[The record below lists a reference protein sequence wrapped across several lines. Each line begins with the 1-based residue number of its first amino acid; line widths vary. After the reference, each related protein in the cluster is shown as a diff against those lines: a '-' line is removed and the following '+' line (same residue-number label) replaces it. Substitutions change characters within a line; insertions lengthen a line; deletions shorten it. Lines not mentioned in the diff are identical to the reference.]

1 MTNGLAELEARV
13 GPTHRDVATLAQDL
27 ARIHFEDENTR
38 KALYLFER
46 AWRVWRQ
53 IEGRAGPNL
62 LMCQQELALCL
73 HKDGQH
79 MRAEAMY
86 DSAMSG
92 MAEVTERYARAAE
105 KEARA
110 TQAAKRH
117 ARALELGAAG
127 AGARKGAG
135 DSAHPRKDDENVPP
149 ARSRTAAR
157 GEPPT
162 REAHPENARV
172 SPTLRGAR
180 ARRLAPLEAPR
191 AARADV
197 CDAGHHKGVSGGDG
211 SDGGGEETRLGRR
224 RVRQT
229 GVANGGRD
237 ADAARG
243 EGGHEPVRVRRREVR
258 GEVQIEENVS
268 RVWSRRAWHSLCV
281 PCVILLEYRSERYV
295 VHRFSRVKARRIQLS
310 KPSSSPCS
318 VSTRTT
324 CSR

>member
-1 MTNGLAELEARV
+1 MDARQNFHLRTFTGDAVATPDPGGSTYGLESLYDARAMNAFSDEDARMTNGLAELEARV

-27 ARIHFEDENTR
+27 ARIHFEDENIR

-79 MRAEAMY
+79 MRADAMY

-117 ARALELGAAG
+117 ARALELGAVG

-135 DSAHPRKDDENVPP
+135 AGKDVENVPP
-149 ARSRTAAR
+149 SRRRTNTAALSA
-157 GEPPT
+157 P
-162 REAHPENARV
+162 
-172 SPTLRGAR
+172 
-180 ARRLAPLEAPR
+180 APLTDAEAPR
-191 AARADV
+191 AFLRRSSAPLNEFRVKQQRRAPRARTSVTQATTKAFQAASAATAAAKRRQSED
-197 CDAGHHKGVSGGDG
+197 DAAGKPAWRSGGVTQ
-211 SDGGGEETRLGRR
+211 TR
-224 RVRQT
+224 
-229 GVANGGRD
+229 
-237 ADAARG
+237 RG
-243 EGGHEPVRVRRREVR
+243 EKQLTNPFAYGDGRFA
-258 GEVQIEENVS
+258 GK
-268 RVWSRRAWHSLCV
+268 
-281 PCVILLEYRSERYV
+281 
-295 VHRFSRVKARRIQLS
+295 HR
-310 KPSSSPCS
+310 
-318 VSTRTT
+318 
-324 CSR
+324 

>member
-1 MTNGLAELEARV
+1 MDARQNFHLRTFTGDAVATPDPGGSTYGLESLYDARAMNAFSDEDARMTNGLAELEARV

-27 ARIHFEDENTR
+27 ARIHFEDENIR

-79 MRAEAMY
+79 MRADAMY

-117 ARALELGAAG
+117 ARALELGAVG

-135 DSAHPRKDDENVPP
+135 LGAGKDVENVPP
-149 ARSRTAAR
+149 VRRRTNTAALSA
-157 GEPPT
+157 P
-162 REAHPENARV
+162 
-172 SPTLRGAR
+172 
-180 ARRLAPLEAPR
+180 APLTDAEAPR
-191 AARADV
+191 AFLRRSSAPLNVVVKQQRRAPRARTSVTQATTKAFQAASAATAAAKRRQSED
-197 CDAGHHKGVSGGDG
+197 DAAGKPAWRSGGVTQ
-211 SDGGGEETRLGRR
+211 TR
-224 RVRQT
+224 
-229 GVANGGRD
+229 
-237 ADAARG
+237 RG
-243 EGGHEPVRVRRREVR
+243 EKQLTNPFAYGDGRFA
-258 GEVQIEENVS
+258 GK
-268 RVWSRRAWHSLCV
+268 
-281 PCVILLEYRSERYV
+281 
-295 VHRFSRVKARRIQLS
+295 HR
-310 KPSSSPCS
+310 
-318 VSTRTT
+318 
-324 CSR
+324 

>member
-1 MTNGLAELEARV
+1 MDARQNFHLRTFTGDAVATPDPGGSTYGLESLYDARAMNAFSDEDARMTNGLAELEARV

-27 ARIHFEDENTR
+27 ARIHFEDENIR

-79 MRAEAMY
+79 MRADAMY

-117 ARALELGAAG
+117 ARALELGAVG

-135 DSAHPRKDDENVPP
+135 LGAGKDVENVPP
-149 ARSRTAAR
+149 FRRRTNTAALSA
-157 GEPPT
+157 P
-162 REAHPENARV
+162 
-172 SPTLRGAR
+172 
-180 ARRLAPLEAPR
+180 APLTDAKAPR
-191 AARADV
+191 AFLRRSKETPLNEFRVKQQRRAPRARTSVTQATTKAFQAASAATAAAKRRQSED
-197 CDAGHHKGVSGGDG
+197 DAAGKPAWRSGGVTQ
-211 SDGGGEETRLGRR
+211 TR
-224 RVRQT
+224 
-229 GVANGGRD
+229 
-237 ADAARG
+237 RG
-243 EGGHEPVRVRRREVR
+243 EKQLTNPFAYGDGRFA
-258 GEVQIEENVS
+258 GK
-268 RVWSRRAWHSLCV
+268 
-281 PCVILLEYRSERYV
+281 
-295 VHRFSRVKARRIQLS
+295 HR
-310 KPSSSPCS
+310 
-318 VSTRTT
+318 
-324 CSR
+324 

>member
-1 MTNGLAELEARV
+1 MDARQNFHLRTFTGDAVATPDPGGSTYGLESLYDARAMNAFSDEDARMTNGLAELEARV

-27 ARIHFEDENTR
+27 ARIHFEDENIR

-79 MRAEAMY
+79 MRADAMY

-117 ARALELGAAG
+117 ARALELGAVG

-135 DSAHPRKDDENVPP
+135 AGKDVENVPP
-149 ARSRTAAR
+149 LRRRTNTAALSA
-157 GEPPT
+157 P
-162 REAHPENARV
+162 
-172 SPTLRGAR
+172 
-180 ARRLAPLEAPR
+180 APLTDAKAPR
-191 AARADV
+191 AFLRRSKETPLNEFRVKQQRRAPRARTSVTQATTTAFQAASAATAAAKRRQSED
-197 CDAGHHKGVSGGDG
+197 DAAGKPAWRSGGVTQ
-211 SDGGGEETRLGRR
+211 TR
-224 RVRQT
+224 
-229 GVANGGRD
+229 
-237 ADAARG
+237 RG
-243 EGGHEPVRVRRREVR
+243 EKQLTNPFAYGDGRFA
-258 GEVQIEENVS
+258 GK
-268 RVWSRRAWHSLCV
+268 
-281 PCVILLEYRSERYV
+281 
-295 VHRFSRVKARRIQLS
+295 HR
-310 KPSSSPCS
+310 
-318 VSTRTT
+318 
-324 CSR
+324 

>member
-1 MTNGLAELEARV
+1 MDARQNFHLRTFTGDAVATPDPGGSTYGLESLYDARAMNAFSDEDARMTNGLAELEARV

-27 ARIHFEDENTR
+27 ARIHFEDENIR

-79 MRAEAMY
+79 MRADAMY

-117 ARALELGAAG
+117 ARALELGAVG

-135 DSAHPRKDDENVPP
+135 AGKDVENVPP
-149 ARSRTAAR
+149 FQRRTNTAALSA
-157 GEPPT
+157 P
-162 REAHPENARV
+162 
-172 SPTLRGAR
+172 
-180 ARRLAPLEAPR
+180 APLTDAKAPR
-191 AARADV
+191 AFLRRSKETPLNEFRVKQQRRAPRARTSVTQATTKAFQAASAATAAAKRRQSED
-197 CDAGHHKGVSGGDG
+197 DAAGKPAWRSGGVTQ
-211 SDGGGEETRLGRR
+211 TR
-224 RVRQT
+224 
-229 GVANGGRD
+229 
-237 ADAARG
+237 RG
-243 EGGHEPVRVRRREVR
+243 EKQLTNPFAYGDGRFA
-258 GEVQIEENVS
+258 GK
-268 RVWSRRAWHSLCV
+268 
-281 PCVILLEYRSERYV
+281 
-295 VHRFSRVKARRIQLS
+295 HR
-310 KPSSSPCS
+310 
-318 VSTRTT
+318 
-324 CSR
+324 

>member
-1 MTNGLAELEARV
+1 MDARQNFHLRTFTGDAVATPDPGGSTYGLESLYDARAMNAFSDEDARMTNGLAELEARV

-27 ARIHFEDENTR
+27 ARIHFEDENIR

-79 MRAEAMY
+79 MRADAMY

-117 ARALELGAAG
+117 ARALELGAVG

-135 DSAHPRKDDENVPP
+135 AGKDVENVPP
-149 ARSRTAAR
+149 FRRRTTTAALSA
-157 GEPPT
+157 P
-162 REAHPENARV
+162 
-172 SPTLRGAR
+172 
-180 ARRLAPLEAPR
+180 APLTDAEAPR
-191 AARADV
+191 AFLRRSSAPLNEFRVKQQRRAPRARTSVTQATTKAFQAASAATAAAKRRQSED
-197 CDAGHHKGVSGGDG
+197 DAAGKPAWRSGGVTQ
-211 SDGGGEETRLGRR
+211 TR
-224 RVRQT
+224 
-229 GVANGGRD
+229 
-237 ADAARG
+237 RG
-243 EGGHEPVRVRRREVR
+243 EKQLTNPFAYGDGRFA
-258 GEVQIEENVS
+258 GK
-268 RVWSRRAWHSLCV
+268 
-281 PCVILLEYRSERYV
+281 
-295 VHRFSRVKARRIQLS
+295 HR
-310 KPSSSPCS
+310 
-318 VSTRTT
+318 
-324 CSR
+324 

>member
-1 MTNGLAELEARV
+1 MDARQNFHLRTFTGDAVATPDPGGSTYGLESLYDARAMNAFSDEDARMTNGLAELEARV

-27 ARIHFEDENTR
+27 ARIHFEDENIR

-79 MRAEAMY
+79 MRADAMY

-117 ARALELGAAG
+117 ARALELGAVG

-135 DSAHPRKDDENVPP
+135 AGKDVENVPP
-149 ARSRTAAR
+149 LRRRTNTAALSLTDAA
-157 GEPPT
+157 T
-162 REAHPENARV
+162 RAF
-172 SPTLRGAR
+172 LRR
-180 ARRLAPLEAPR
+180 SSAPLNEFRVKQQRRAPR
-191 AARADV
+191 ARTSVTQATTKAFQAASAATAAAKRRQSED
-197 CDAGHHKGVSGGDG
+197 DAAGKPAWRSGGVTQ
-211 SDGGGEETRLGRR
+211 TR
-224 RVRQT
+224 
-229 GVANGGRD
+229 
-237 ADAARG
+237 RG
-243 EGGHEPVRVRRREVR
+243 EKQLTNPFAYGDGRFA
-258 GEVQIEENVS
+258 GK
-268 RVWSRRAWHSLCV
+268 
-281 PCVILLEYRSERYV
+281 
-295 VHRFSRVKARRIQLS
+295 HR
-310 KPSSSPCS
+310 
-318 VSTRTT
+318 
-324 CSR
+324 

>member
-1 MTNGLAELEARV
+1 MDARQNFHLRTFTGDAVATPDPGGSTYGLESLYDARAMNAFSDEDARMTNGLAELEARV

-27 ARIHFEDENTR
+27 ARIHFEDENIR

-79 MRAEAMY
+79 MRADAMY

-117 ARALELGAAG
+117 ARALELGAVG

-135 DSAHPRKDDENVPP
+135 AGKDVENVPP
-149 ARSRTAAR
+149 LRRRTNTAALSA
-157 GEPPT
+157 P
-162 REAHPENARV
+162 
-172 SPTLRGAR
+172 
-180 ARRLAPLEAPR
+180 APLTDAEAPR
-191 AARADV
+191 AFLRRSSAPLNEFRVKQQRRAPHARTSVTQATTFAFQAASAATAAAKRRQSED
-197 CDAGHHKGVSGGDG
+197 DAAGKPAWRSGGVTQ
-211 SDGGGEETRLGRR
+211 TR
-224 RVRQT
+224 
-229 GVANGGRD
+229 
-237 ADAARG
+237 RG
-243 EGGHEPVRVRRREVR
+243 EKQLTNPFAYGDGRFA
-258 GEVQIEENVS
+258 GK
-268 RVWSRRAWHSLCV
+268 
-281 PCVILLEYRSERYV
+281 
-295 VHRFSRVKARRIQLS
+295 HR
-310 KPSSSPCS
+310 
-318 VSTRTT
+318 
-324 CSR
+324 

>member
-1 MTNGLAELEARV
+1 MDARQNFHLRTFTGDAVATPDPGGSTYGLESLYDARAMNAFSDEDARMTNGLAELEARV

-27 ARIHFEDENTR
+27 ARIHFEDENIR

-79 MRAEAMY
+79 MRADAMY

-117 ARALELGAAG
+117 ARAMELGAVG

-135 DSAHPRKDDENVPP
+135 AGKDVENVPP
-149 ARSRTAAR
+149 LRRRTNTAALSA
-157 GEPPT
+157 P
-162 REAHPENARV
+162 
-172 SPTLRGAR
+172 
-180 ARRLAPLEAPR
+180 APLTDAEAPR
-191 AARADV
+191 AFLRRSSTPLNEFRVKQQRRAPRARTSVTQATTKAFQAASAATAAAKRRQSED
-197 CDAGHHKGVSGGDG
+197 DAAGKPAWRSGGVTQ
-211 SDGGGEETRLGRR
+211 TR
-224 RVRQT
+224 
-229 GVANGGRD
+229 
-237 ADAARG
+237 RG
-243 EGGHEPVRVRRREVR
+243 EKQLTNPFAYGDGRFA
-258 GEVQIEENVS
+258 GK
-268 RVWSRRAWHSLCV
+268 
-281 PCVILLEYRSERYV
+281 
-295 VHRFSRVKARRIQLS
+295 HR
-310 KPSSSPCS
+310 
-318 VSTRTT
+318 
-324 CSR
+324 

>member
-92 MAEVTERYARAAE
+92 MAEVTERYARAAK

-117 ARALELGAAG
+117 ARALELGGGRRREERRQRQRAPAK
-127 AGARKGAG
+127 RRRER
-135 DSAHPRKDDENVPP
+135 SACSAPDR
-149 ARSRTAAR
+149 RSRRTADA
-157 GEPPT
+157 GSPP
-162 REAHPENARV
+162 RDARV

-197 CDAGHHKGVSGGDG
+197 CDAGHHEGGSGGDG
-211 SDGGGEETRLGRR
+211 GDGGGEETRLGRR

-258 GEVQIEENVS
+258 GEGQIEENVS
-268 RVWSRRAWHSLCV
+268 RVWSRRARRSLRV
-281 PCVILLEYRSERYV
+281 PRVILSY
-295 VHRFSRVKARRIQLS
+295 FRV
-310 KPSSSPCS
+310 P
-318 VSTRTT
+318 
-324 CSR
+324 

>member
-1 MTNGLAELEARV
+1 MDARQNFHLRTFTGDAVATPDPGGSTYGLESLYDARAMNAFSDEDARMTNGLAELEARV

-27 ARIHFEDENTR
+27 ARIHFEDENIR

-79 MRAEAMY
+79 MRADAMY

-117 ARALELGAAG
+117 ARALELGAVG

-135 DSAHPRKDDENVPP
+135 AGKDVENVPP
-149 ARSRTAAR
+149 VRRRTNTAALSA
-157 GEPPT
+157 P
-162 REAHPENARV
+162 
-172 SPTLRGAR
+172 
-180 ARRLAPLEAPR
+180 APLTDAKAPR
-191 AARADV
+191 AFLRRSKETPLNEFRVKQQRRAPRARTSVTQATTKAFQAASAATAAAKRRQSED
-197 CDAGHHKGVSGGDG
+197 DAAGKPAWRSGGVTQ
-211 SDGGGEETRLGRR
+211 TR
-224 RVRQT
+224 
-229 GVANGGRD
+229 
-237 ADAARG
+237 RG
-243 EGGHEPVRVRRREVR
+243 EKQLTNPFAYGDGRFA
-258 GEVQIEENVS
+258 GK
-268 RVWSRRAWHSLCV
+268 
-281 PCVILLEYRSERYV
+281 
-295 VHRFSRVKARRIQLS
+295 HR
-310 KPSSSPCS
+310 
-318 VSTRTT
+318 
-324 CSR
+324 

>member
-1 MTNGLAELEARV
+1 MDARQNFHLRTFTGDAVATPDPGGSTYGLESLYDARAMNAFSDEDARMTNGLAELEARV

-27 ARIHFEDENTR
+27 ARIHFEDENIR

-117 ARALELGAAG
+117 ARALELGAVG

-135 DSAHPRKDDENVPP
+135 AGKDVENVPP
-149 ARSRTAAR
+149 FRRRTNAAALSAPDAATRAFLRRSSTPLN
-157 GEPPT
+157 EF
-162 REAHPENARV
+162 RV
-172 SPTLRGAR
+172 KQQ
-180 ARRLAPLEAPR
+180 RRAPR
-191 AARADV
+191 ARTSVTQATTKAFQAASAATAAAKRRQSED
-197 CDAGHHKGVSGGDG
+197 DAAGKPAWRSGGVTQ
-211 SDGGGEETRLGRR
+211 TR
-224 RVRQT
+224 
-229 GVANGGRD
+229 
-237 ADAARG
+237 RG
-243 EGGHEPVRVRRREVR
+243 EKQLTNPFAYGDGRFA
-258 GEVQIEENVS
+258 GK
-268 RVWSRRAWHSLCV
+268 
-281 PCVILLEYRSERYV
+281 
-295 VHRFSRVKARRIQLS
+295 HR
-310 KPSSSPCS
+310 
-318 VSTRTT
+318 
-324 CSR
+324 

>member
-1 MTNGLAELEARV
+1 MDARQNFHLRTFTGDAVATPDPGGSTYGLESLYDARAMNAFSDEDARMTNGLAELEARV

-27 ARIHFEDENTR
+27 ARIHFEDENIR

-117 ARALELGAAG
+117 ARAMELGAVG

-135 DSAHPRKDDENVPP
+135 LGAGKDVENVPP
-149 ARSRTAAR
+149 FRRRTNAAALSA
-157 GEPPT
+157 P
-162 REAHPENARV
+162 
-172 SPTLRGAR
+172 
-180 ARRLAPLEAPR
+180 APLTDAEAPR
-191 AARADV
+191 AFLRRSSAPLNEFRVKQQRRAPRARTSVTQATTKAFQAASAATAAAKRRQSED
-197 CDAGHHKGVSGGDG
+197 DAAGKPAWRSGGVTQ
-211 SDGGGEETRLGRR
+211 TR
-224 RVRQT
+224 
-229 GVANGGRD
+229 
-237 ADAARG
+237 RG
-243 EGGHEPVRVRRREVR
+243 EKQLTNPFAYGDGRFA
-258 GEVQIEENVS
+258 GK
-268 RVWSRRAWHSLCV
+268 
-281 PCVILLEYRSERYV
+281 
-295 VHRFSRVKARRIQLS
+295 HR
-310 KPSSSPCS
+310 
-318 VSTRTT
+318 
-324 CSR
+324 

>member
-1 MTNGLAELEARV
+1 MDARQNFHLRTFTGDAVATPDPGGSTYGLESLYDARAMNAFSDEDARMTNGLAELEARV

-27 ARIHFEDENTR
+27 ARIHFEDENIR

-79 MRAEAMY
+79 MRADAMY

-117 ARALELGAAG
+117 ARALELGAVG

-135 DSAHPRKDDENVPP
+135 AGKDVENVPP
-149 ARSRTAAR
+149 VRRRTNTAALSA
-157 GEPPT
+157 P
-162 REAHPENARV
+162 
-172 SPTLRGAR
+172 
-180 ARRLAPLEAPR
+180 APLTDAEAPR
-191 AARADV
+191 AFLRRSSAPLNEFRVKQQRRAPRARTSVTQATTKAFQAASAATAAAKRRQSED
-197 CDAGHHKGVSGGDG
+197 DAAGKPAWRSGGVTQ
-211 SDGGGEETRLGRR
+211 TR
-224 RVRQT
+224 
-229 GVANGGRD
+229 
-237 ADAARG
+237 RG
-243 EGGHEPVRVRRREVR
+243 EKQLTNPFAYGDGRFA
-258 GEVQIEENVS
+258 GK
-268 RVWSRRAWHSLCV
+268 
-281 PCVILLEYRSERYV
+281 
-295 VHRFSRVKARRIQLS
+295 HR
-310 KPSSSPCS
+310 
-318 VSTRTT
+318 
-324 CSR
+324 

>member
-1 MTNGLAELEARV
+1 MDARQNFHLRTFTGDAVATPDPGGSTYGLESLYDARAMNAFSDEDARMTNGLAELEARV

-62 LMCQQELALCL
+62 LMCQQELAMCL

-135 DSAHPRKDDENVPP
+135 VGAHPRKDDENVPP
-149 ARSRTAAR
+149 ARRRTAAR

-162 REAHPENARV
+162 REAHPETRAFLRRSAAHAHGVAPHFKRRAPPARMSV
-172 SPTLRGAR
+172 TQATTKAFQAATAATAAAKRRDLEEDAFGKPAWRTGGVTQTRRGEK
-180 ARRLAPLEAPR
+180 EATNPF
-191 AARADV
+191 AY
-197 CDAGHHKGVSGGDG
+197 GDG
-211 SDGGGEETRLGRR
+211 RFVGK
-224 RVRQT
+224 
-229 GVANGGRD
+229 
-237 ADAARG
+237 
-243 EGGHEPVRVRRREVR
+243 
-258 GEVQIEENVS
+258 
-268 RVWSRRAWHSLCV
+268 
-281 PCVILLEYRSERYV
+281 YR
-295 VHRFSRVKARRIQLS
+295 
-310 KPSSSPCS
+310 
-318 VSTRTT
+318 
-324 CSR
+324 

>member
-1 MTNGLAELEARV
+1 MDARQNFHLRTFTGDAVATPDPGGSTYGLESLYDARAMNAFSDEDARMTNGLAELEARV

-162 REAHPENARV
+162 REAHPVTRAFLRRSAAHAHGVLPHSKRRAPPARMSV
-172 SPTLRGAR
+172 TRATTKAFQAKKTTAATAAAKRRDLEEDAFGKPAWRTGGVTQTRRGEK
-180 ARRLAPLEAPR
+180 EATNPF
-191 AARADV
+191 AY
-197 CDAGHHKGVSGGDG
+197 GDG
-211 SDGGGEETRLGRR
+211 RFVGK
-224 RVRQT
+224 
-229 GVANGGRD
+229 
-237 ADAARG
+237 
-243 EGGHEPVRVRRREVR
+243 
-258 GEVQIEENVS
+258 
-268 RVWSRRAWHSLCV
+268 
-281 PCVILLEYRSERYV
+281 YR
-295 VHRFSRVKARRIQLS
+295 
-310 KPSSSPCS
+310 
-318 VSTRTT
+318 
-324 CSR
+324 

>member
-105 KEARA
+105 KEARPRRRLSG
-110 TQAAKRH
+110 T
-117 ARALELGAAG
+117 RALELGAAG

-162 REAHPENARV
+162 REAHPETRAFLRRSAAHAHGVLPHLKRRAPPARMSV
-172 SPTLRGAR
+172 TQATTRRFRRRRQRRRRRRDETWKKTRSANRRGERGA
-180 ARRLAPLEAPR
+180 
-191 AARADV
+191 
-197 CDAGHHKGVSGGDG
+197 
-211 SDGGGEETRLGRR
+211 
-224 RVRQT
+224 
-229 GVANGGRD
+229 
-237 ADAARG
+237 
-243 EGGHEPVRVRRREVR
+243 
-258 GEVQIEENVS
+258 
-268 RVWSRRAWHSLCV
+268 
-281 PCVILLEYRSERYV
+281 
-295 VHRFSRVKARRIQLS
+295 
-310 KPSSSPCS
+310 
-318 VSTRTT
+318 
-324 CSR
+324 